1 MGAAPEDKLPQS
13 SLMINRQNYGVDPT
27 QIEVYRVLRERFAP
41 LARYSGPLFAGIHVH
56 QGIAGGFYIDQQK
69 QWLWLPDTAGCQ
81 RPEDAILSDEAVARQ
96 AELRTVVENLLRNS
110 RLIFELYLEHLER
123 IKDRPTFVADL
134 GVYLTDEIAL
144 VVDAIALR
152 GRHGN

>member
-1 MGAAPEDKLPQS
+1 MMMTNG
-13 SLMINRQNYGVDPT
+13 QNHGVDAI
-27 QIEVYRVLRERFAP
+27 QIRVYRVLRERFGP
-41 LARYSGPLFAGIHVH
+41 FARYGGPLFAGIYVH
-56 QGIAGGFYIDQQK
+56 RGIAGGFYIDQQK
-69 QWLWLPDTAGCQ
+69 QWLWLPDTAGGL
-81 RPEDAILSDEAVARQ
+81 RPENAILSDGAVARQ
-96 AELRTVVENLLRNS
+96 TELRTVVENLLRNS

-152 GRHGN
+152 GRAGY